1 MSVSGVAKR
10 FGGPPVLED
19 ICMEIGRGRIFQLIG
34 PNGSGKTTLINVIS
48 GLLRPD
54 RGRIVFDGAD
64 ITAMGLYETY
74 RQGIVRTWQIP
85 QPFYDLTTAENVLVS
100 SSSNAGESFL
110 LAPLGPRWAA
120 DERRVSDA
128 AIEVMRTVGLSDKAD
143 VPSKNLSG
151 GQLKLLELARALMSG
166 AEMILMDEPIAG
178 VNPHPGPRHIREDL
192 VDMQGK
198 GRDVPDRRAPARH
211 IAAVRGP
218 RVCDGPRPHHCGGHG
233 RRGRPP
239 PRGRR
244 VVPGAMTMGAFSWHR
259 RRHRRRGV
267 RPRRLAQLG
276 LHGEPHTVRR
286 RL

>member
-64 ITAMGLYETY
+64 ITGMGLYETY
-74 RQGIVRTWQIP
+74 RQGLVRTWQIP

-110 LAPLGPRWAA
+110 LAPLRPRWAA

-128 AIEVMRTVGLSDKAD
+128 AVEVMRTVGLSDKAD

-151 GQLKLLELARALMSG
+151 GQQKLLELARALMSG
-166 AEMILMDEPIAG
+166 AAMILMDEPIAG
-178 VNPHPGPRHIREDL
+178 VNPTLAHSIFERISSICREKGVTFLIVEHRLDISL
-192 VDMQGK
+192 QYVDHAFAM
-198 GRDVPDRRAPARH
+198 D
-211 IAAVRGP
+211 
-218 RVCDGPRPHHCGGHG
+218 
-233 RRGRPP
+233 RGRIFAEGAADEVVRHPEVVESYL
-239 PRGRR
+239 GR
-244 VVPGAMTMGAFSWHR
+244 
-259 RRHRRRGV
+259 
-267 RPRRLAQLG
+267 
-276 LHGEPHTVRR
+276 
-286 RL
+286 